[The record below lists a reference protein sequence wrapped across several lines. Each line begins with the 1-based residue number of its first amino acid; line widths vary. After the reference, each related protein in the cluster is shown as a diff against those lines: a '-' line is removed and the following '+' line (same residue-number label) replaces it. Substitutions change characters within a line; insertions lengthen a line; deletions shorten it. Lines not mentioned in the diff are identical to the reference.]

1 MDSEGPRSYRRRG
14 RRKGRKRREKEK
26 GKRKKERRRKKI
38 KKGARRGTL
47 FIQEASAA
55 AISHRLDSDR
65 FEPLYAYRLWRQC
78 PSESSLRSPSRGS
91 WGIPAAVACSGRPWP
106 APGFTSN
113 CPGGEGRKLFRRE
126 EEIPSSSLSRERE
139 TWQNSILL
147 ISRPPREYSNDEA
160 RVDFFFFPSFS
171 FVLFHG
177 GVDGKSGE

>member
-14 RRKGRKRREKEK
+14 RGKGRKRREKEK

-91 WGIPAAVACSGRPWP
+91 WGIPAAVACSGRP
-106 APGFTSN
+106 PGSQVIV
-113 CPGGEGRKLFRRE
+113 RE
-126 EEIPSSSLSRERE
+126 ERAE
-139 TWQNSILL
+139 
-147 ISRPPREYSNDEA
+147 
-160 RVDFFFFPSFS
+160 SFS
-171 FVLFHG
+171 EEKKKFHHPLYLEG
-177 GVDGKSGE
+177 ERRGKTRFY